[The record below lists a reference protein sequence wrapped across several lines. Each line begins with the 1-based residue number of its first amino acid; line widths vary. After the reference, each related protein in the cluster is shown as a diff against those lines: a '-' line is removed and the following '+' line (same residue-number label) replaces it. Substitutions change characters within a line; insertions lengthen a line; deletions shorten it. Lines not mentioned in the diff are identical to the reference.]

1 MKILNDDAIDEVEQ
15 EELPDELT
23 GPSMLEDDTS
33 DSDEDFDDEDSDELE
48 RRKSAYSE
56 LKKADKIF
64 NNSYTMGLT
73 TGDEPE
79 EIRSHGEIKL
89 DISSPDY
96 HLYNKEQ
103 HAEHVDN
110 AIIQVD
116 IDKFVSASP
125 EIKAI
130 LGNDVKKKF
139 NKAEINLLFDLIGAG
154 VRSGNTASSFVT
166 SIHVL
171 DAISSLTRLE
181 FKKLFD
187 MCTYENKEILLLE
200 LDNTYHFL
208 DKPATNHKIYE

>member
-1 MKILNDDAIDEVEQ
+1 MKILNDDTIDEVEQ
-15 EELPDELT
+15 EELPEELT
-23 GPSMLEDDTS
+23 GPSMFEDDPL
-33 DSDEDFDDEDSDELE
+33 DADEDPDYEDSDELE

-56 LKKADKIF
+56 LKKVDKIF

-116 IDKFVSASP
+116 IDKFVSTSA
-125 EIKAI
+125 EVKAI
-130 LGNDVKKKF
+130 LGDDSKKKF
-139 NKAEINLLFDLIGAG
+139 NKVEINKLFEVICAG
-154 VRSGNTASSFVT
+154 VRTGTNASSFVT

-187 MCTYENKEILLLE
+187 MCSYENKEILLLE